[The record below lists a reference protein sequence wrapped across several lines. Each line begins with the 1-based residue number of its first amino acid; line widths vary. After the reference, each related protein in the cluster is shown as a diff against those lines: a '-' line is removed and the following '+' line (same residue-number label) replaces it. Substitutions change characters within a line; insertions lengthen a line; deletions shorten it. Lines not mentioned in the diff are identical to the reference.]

1 MVTTAVVH
9 LDYEDWASGADL
21 QFRATSLE
29 TRVLREGNRAG
40 SQWLSLGSSQ
50 VAGLVGVPLCLAVV
64 AEARLAALPLTTDSR
79 AGGAAGSDNSKS
91 AIGSRTPPC
100 VGVLGKNPSHHQR
113 LVKQQ
118 EAVVLAAEQGDV
130 VGVHSL
136 CALKQRLRS
145 HYGSI
150 SLNVPEDTWGWPDP
164 LEFRS
169 EHTFEGNSDRIDGH
183 SSSARQTR

>member
-1 MVTTAVVH
+1 M
-9 LDYEDWASGADL
+9 
-21 QFRATSLE
+21 
-29 TRVLREGNRAG
+29 REGNRAC

-64 AEARLAALPLTTDSR
+64 AEARLAALPLTADSR

-91 AIGSRTPPC
+91 AIGSRTPSC
-100 VGVLGKNPSHHQR
+100 VWVLGKNPSHHQR

-136 CALKQRLRS
+136 CALRTLEVDPAFLDFDPNILLKAIQTELMATVPQLDKLVRS
-145 HYGSI
+145 LLAI
-150 SLNVPEDTWGWPDP
+150 TKRTLLDRP
-164 LEFRS
+164 L
-169 EHTFEGNSDRIDGH
+169 TPGQGNG
-183 SSSARQTR
+183 SSSSNHTGAWTLSIHSHPI